1 MIVHQVTEEDIS
13 IEQDVTVDDLIKEN
27 VDDLCFLCL
36 ITYASEKEMEAYE
49 ESVIVANST
58 KDNVAYIEG
67 LFVSTQMDLEENIL
81 QAETHFI
88 PSMCTHQLSAIEI
101 PIENCEYKVS
111 MAVHRSYKC
120 TEEDNEI
127 DPGVETDP
135 GMIYSMVSHQIDME
149 DKSKE
154 NLGKEELTGN
164 NLESSEP
171 IDYESMDINQQIP
184 LYSMV
189 AHQLHCL
196 ETPTD
201 FSDFLVS
208 TASHG
213 CLPRIDH
220 ENDISDS
227 GLMTSMVVHHQIIEP
242 DNLEILKTDDN
253 FEDIEEVC
261 VSTQVVAEENILQTE
276 TWFIPS
282 MWTHQLSP
290 VETLI
295 ENSSYQV
302 SMAVHRC
309 DTCLVDEDEIM
320 VNSSFETDPRLIC
333 SMVSHQVGMEE
344 NSKENFVTEELTEN
358 NLECMD
364 VNNLQFMASMISHQ
378 LPSSETQIEFSEF
391 L

>member
-67 LFVSTQMDLEENIL
+67 LFVSTQMELEENIL
-81 QAETHFI
+81 QTETHFI
-88 PSMCTHQLSAIEI
+88 PSMCTHQLSPIEI
-101 PIENCEYKVS
+101 SIENCEYKVS
-111 MAVHRSYKC
+111 MAVHRSDKY

-127 DPGVETDP
+127 DPGFETDP
-135 GMIYSMVSHQIDME
+135 GVIYSMVSHQIDME

-184 LYSMV
+184 LHSMV
-189 AHQLHCL
+189 AHQLPCL

-213 CLPRIDH
+213 CLPRLHH
-220 ENDISDS
+220 ENNDISDS
-227 GLMTSMVVHHQIIEP
+227 GLMT
-242 DNLEILKTDDN
+242 
-253 FEDIEEVC
+253 
-261 VSTQVVAEENILQTE
+261 
-276 TWFIPS
+276 
-282 MWTHQLSP
+282 
-290 VETLI
+290 
-295 ENSSYQV
+295 
-302 SMAVHRC
+302 
-309 DTCLVDEDEIM
+309 
-320 VNSSFETDPRLIC
+320 
-333 SMVSHQVGMEE
+333 
-344 NSKENFVTEELTEN
+344 
-358 NLECMD
+358 
-364 VNNLQFMASMISHQ
+364 
-378 LPSSETQIEFSEF
+378 
-391 L
+391 